1 MSTNY
6 KKKKLKDITFNVID
20 WQSLDLKISIKIN
33 DNPPVYKKEKQFVIR
48 AFGRTEE
55 AESIC
60 LEIRDFK
67 PYFFFE
73 VEEQDDNG
81 KWINITSEVY
91 KTNNITILRNKLK
104 EYINAEEDAYIT
116 ETDPEKKQKEIDD
129 KNKVLKT
136 EVFDEYYC
144 IDKCFRKKFDYFRDN
159 KEDEFIRIK
168 FSTKRAFNL
177 YKKLLKKVSKNED
190 FKFEEKR
197 LRFVQYESNIEP
209 IIRFFHCQ
217 EINPSGWINVENA
230 REANENYCMSKCKL
244 EFSCEFK
251 NVEKSNNNSIAPFKI
266 ASFDIE
272 CTSHDGNFP
281 QPQRIDD
288 KIIQVGIT
296 THRQGKKVPKEHCM
310 ITLGPCNDLDENTKV
325 ENETLK
331 ICKDEK
337 QLLIEFTNYINEL
350 DPDIITGYN
359 IWGFDWMYMY
369 ERAKLLD
376 IEEEFCKMS
385 RIGYETCRYI
395 EKSLSSS
402 ALGDNLLK
410 YIEMTGRVQVDL
422 FKLIQKDYNL
432 SSYKLNSVSQEFLQ
446 GNAEFIYDG
455 DYSEEEKKLMIKKKL
470 LPIYKIKS
478 KSIDGLFVDNQ
489 ISLIDQYDNKVN
501 DGYKFTITAIDEEEK
516 IITIKENIYQKIN
529 IHGAELE
536 EEYKA
541 QKIDFNRDDIKYRW
555 CENKIDLPP
564 NEIFSNFKKGTA
576 ESIREIA
583 VYCIKDCVLC
593 NSLLVKLDVVTKNM
607 GMSNVCCVPLSYLF
621 LRGQGV
627 KVFSVIAKQCE
638 IDDFLIPVITKE
650 DYKGDSSYE
659 GAIVL
664 KPQAQI
670 YFKPVAV
677 MDYSSLYP
685 SSMISENI
693 SHDSLMKINYHYVKK
708 NKDGNPLT
716 LPNKDNDDII
726 YDFEEEYYDTICP
739 EDFDIENF
747 IKENPDSYKTISY
760 NIFDKDKKV
769 IGKTVCYYYQPPN
782 GEKSVLPRVLDNL
795 LQARKNTRKE
805 QKKYS
810 KDDFRWS
817 ILEGLQLAYKVTCNS
832 LYGQVGASTSPVC
845 KTELAA
851 STTATGRELLQLA
864 RDMTLKNYLGSE
876 CVYGD
881 TDSVFIQFDTD
892 NLGEAIRLGKE
903 AGKKVTEYLISEN
916 RQPHDL
922 EYEKTF
928 YPFILFSK
936 KRYVGNK
943 YEEDVNKFS
952 QNSMGIV
959 LKRRDNAKILKYIY
973 QGIINT
979 ILNEKNISKALEFF
993 KNSLNR
999 IEDFKFDKLV
1009 ISKTVKGN
1017 YKNPTQIAHKILAD
1031 RMKDRDPGNAPSI
1044 NDRIPYIY
1052 VDVKTLKCNNCNK
1065 SGIESGLN
1073 LNKCIRCL
1081 KLYDDCKKEETC
1093 FEKHKQNCKKN
1104 SKKDYLSNNC
1114 FECNSKL
1121 DKNYRYCIGGC
1132 YKSYCNAKETCF
1144 NSHECQIICRFCHI
1158 KLDDSHEPCEISGGY
1173 FCEKCKNHNIK
1184 SMISTKLLQGDR
1196 IEHPE
1201 YLEQNPDIKP
1211 DYEYYFDHQIEKPV
1225 KQIFELADKLD
1236 DFIEIVNNKYENKIV
1251 KKQTKKS
1258 EQQCNTMDLP
1268 PDHPYTKKF
1277 N

>member
-6 KKKKLKDITFNVID
+6 KRKELKEITLNVID

-48 AFGRTEE
+48 AFGRTKEDEE

-73 VEEQDDNG
+73 VEEQDNNG

-91 KTNNITILRNKLK
+91 DTNNITILRNKLK

-116 ETDPEKKQKEIDD
+116 ETDPGKKSEEIKQKNI
-129 KNKVLKT
+129 VLKT

-190 FKFEEKR
+190 FKFEGKR
-197 LRFVQYESNIEP
+197 IRFIQYESNIEP
-209 IIRFFHCQ
+209 IIRFFHRQ
-217 EINPSGWINVENA
+217 EINPSGWIDVKNA
-230 REANENYCMSKCKL
+230 REANKNYCMSKCEL
-244 EFSCEFK
+244 EFSCEYK
-251 NVEKSNNNSIAPFKI
+251 NINKSNNNSIAPFKI

-296 THRQGKKVPKEHCM
+296 THIQGKKVPYEHCM
-310 ITLGPCNDLDENTKV
+310 ITLGPCNDLDEKTKV

-337 QLLIEFTNYINEL
+337 ELLLEFKDYINEL

-385 RIGYETCRYI
+385 RIGYETCRYV

-410 YIEMTGRVQVDL
+410 YIEMTGRVQIDL

-455 DYSEEEKKLMIKKKL
+455 DYSEEDKKF
-470 LPIYKIKS
+470 LPMHKIKS

-489 ISLIDQYDNKVN
+489 ISLIDQYDNKVK
-501 DGYKFTITAIDEEEK
+501 DGYKFTVTEIDEDEK
-516 IITIKENIYQKIN
+516 IITVKENLKRYTNQ
-529 IHGAELE
+529 HEGELKE
-536 EEYKA
+536 EHIS

-576 ESIREIA
+576 DSIREIA

-638 IDDFLIPVITKE
+638 KDDFIVPVITKE

-670 YFKPVAV
+670 FFKPVAV

-693 SHDSLMKINYHYVKK
+693 SHDSLIKINYHYVKK
-708 NKDGNPLT
+708 DEKGNLIT
-716 LPNKDNDDII
+716 LPNEDNDDII
-726 YDFEEEYYDTICP
+726 YDFEEEYYDTKYP
-739 EDFDIENF
+739 EDFDTENF
-747 IKENPDSYKTISY
+747 IKENPDRYKTISY
-760 NIFDKDKKV
+760 NNFDKDKNV

-782 GEKSVLPRVLDNL
+782 NEKSVLPRVLENL
-795 LQARKNTRKE
+795 LQARKDTRKE

-864 RDMTLKNYLGSE
+864 RDMITIKHYPTSK

-892 NLGEAIRLGKE
+892 DLGEAIRLGKE
-903 AGKKVTEYLISEN
+903 AGKKVTDYLISEN
-916 RQPHDL
+916 RKPHDL

-943 YEEDVNKFS
+943 YEEDINKFS

-1031 RMKDRDPGNAPSI
+1031 RMKDRDPGNAPAT

-1052 VDVKTLKCNNCNK
+1052 IDIKTLKCNNCNK
-1065 SGIESGLN
+1065 SGIELY
-1073 LNKCIRCL
+1073 KCIKCL
-1081 KLYDDCKKEETC
+1081 KLYS
-1093 FEKHKQNCKKN
+1093 NCK
-1104 SKKDYLSNNC
+1104 LSN
-1114 FECNSKL
+1114 KL
-1121 DKNYRYCIGGC
+1121 KMR
-1132 YKSYCNAKETCF
+1132 KEDDYINDCLH
-1144 NSHECQIICRFCHI
+1144 NHECKIICRFCHI
-1158 KLDDSHEPCEISGGY
+1158 ELDDKHEPCEISGGY
-1173 FCEKCKNHNIK
+1173 FCKKCKNHNIQ
-1184 SMISTKLLQGDR
+1184 SLISTKLLQGDR
-1196 IEHPE
+1196 IEHPD
-1201 YLEQNPDIKP
+1201 YLTENPDIKP
-1211 DYEYYFDHQIEKPV
+1211 DYEYYFDHQIRKPV
-1225 KQIFELADKLD
+1225 EQIFELASKNDKGIYKA
-1236 DFIEIVNNKYENKIV
+1236 FEEIIYTKYEHKRPKPKKDTKYVNIDTPFYKKI
-1251 KKQTKKS
+1251 
-1258 EQQCNTMDLP
+1258 N
-1268 PDHPYTKKF
+1268 
-1277 N
+1277 